1 MSTKKF
7 LITLFAVIFGFAI
20 VFSLVKVFKPSKV
33 ELSNYE
39 EYAEYINAFTSG
51 YISRNSEIIVEFN
64 HNLNLNKQ
72 MDENQLQEMLSFS
85 PSINGK
91 VYWKDEYTLAFR
103 PEKPMP
109 YEQEYIATLKIKNL
123 IADENKLNNFVFS
136 FFIIPQTFSIDDYA
150 IKTISSDYSLEKIT
164 AVLSLSD
171 YETEENIKSCVQIK
185 LNGNHYPYTL
195 NTNDQLTYNIV
206 IDSVPRTL
214 NASSIEIICDGSSLG
229 LNTSIS
235 KKIEI
240 PALNDFKIIDCIV
253 HKYPEQNM
261 TLIFSDPIDNRQDL
275 GGLITLNQDQILRF
289 TIDGNMV
296 NIYPSQTLIGDYVLK
311 IYEGILNTKNK
322 KTTESREFPIT
333 FEDIKPQVKFA
344 DNGFIIPTNQNG
356 SIVPFITMN
365 LKEIDVRIIQ
375 IYDNNVL
382 QFLQTND
389 YNGNS
394 ELQRVGKIIYK
405 GTLKLNIT
413 TNERN
418 VWKRFY
424 LDISKYVKTQPGA
437 IYRVSL
443 GFRQN
448 QTLYQC
454 NQNIEDNKN
463 IDNSFDYFDTYN
475 DYYDYYYDEDYDYN
489 DYWSN
494 RENPCH
500 KAYYGSHHCVSKN
513 VFASDIALIA
523 KLSPS
528 NQLTVFAANIL
539 SAEPMSG
546 VEVELFNYPKQSIAK
561 GTTDNEG
568 KITFDLKEEASF
580 ITASKDNMKA
590 YLKLNHELSLS
601 TASFDVSGESYSN
614 GLKGYI
620 YGERGVW
627 RPGDS
632 LYLTFMLQEGLNPLP
647 NKQPIIFEFFDP
659 MHNLI
664 KKQLF
669 KKNEANIYTFRT
681 ATTADAVTGNY
692 SINVKIGAAEFTKII
707 SIETIKPNRLKI
719 MLNSTSNILNPDENT
734 TLSLHS
740 EWLHGAP
747 ASGLKAQVDGALYPI
762 TTTFKSF
769 KNFIFDDPTKKYY
782 PQQENIISKEL
793 DENGNISF
801 SPRFTVTNDAPGMM
815 KAVFTTKVFEKG
827 GEFSIDQSSFTYCPY
842 KSFVGISVPE
852 GSKDY
857 GILYTDKVYPIQIVT
872 VKPNG
877 QLLQESHRIDCRLYK
892 LDWRWWWDQSDEY
905 FNLNY
910 NAQSYLKLAAS
921 DTLYTNNGHLEWK
934 INVNKNDWGRYLIVF
949 QDLESNHSSGKIIY
963 IDWPDWRSRQ
973 SSEHEQAST
982 QLIFTSDKEKYNV
995 NDNVT
1000 ISFPGSQNG
1009 RALISLE
1016 NSKGMVDYKWVS
1028 TVAGVNTYQF
1038 KATADMSPN
1047 IYVHITLIQPY
1058 NKQDNDKP
1066 IRLYG
1071 IQRINVENPKSHLTP
1086 VIDMPNSIKAENSYT
1101 VKVSEKEGKE
1111 MDYTLA
1117 LVDEG
1122 LLSLTHFRTPDP
1134 WATFYAKEAYLFT
1147 QWDLYDYIIQGLA
1160 GKLMNIIS
1168 IGGDEALKEA
1178 MDAIEAQKAKRFKPM
1193 VIFMGPCHLKS
1204 GSTNSH
1210 KIDIPNYMG
1219 EVRVMVV
1226 ARHDI
1231 AYGNAEKSVKVIKPL
1246 MVMPSLPRV
1255 LSTEDKLTMP
1265 VAVFSNDKNLQKAQV
1280 TVKVTGPV
1288 SISGKNN
1295 QEITLKF
1302 NGDKT
1307 IYFDLVAQKTSGM
1320 ATIEVTAVSGAEKS
1334 NTTTQIYVRN
1344 PNPFTSESNGYL
1356 VEGGKSLM
1364 IPIAPLGIN
1373 GTNFTTL
1380 EISAIPSLNLEKHI
1394 DYLIGYPHGCL
1405 EQTVSK
1411 AFPQLYLAT
1420 LSDIPPQ
1427 KSKEIETNIKIALQ
1441 KMQKFQ
1447 TYQGGFA
1454 YWPGEQNIDDW
1465 VSSYAGHFLVEA
1477 QKAGYTLPAG
1487 MLNKWK
1493 NYQRQAAEKWMDKGP
1508 SSQYI
1513 QAYRL
1518 LTLALA
1524 GQNETGAMNRL
1535 LQSKNLSDYARYPL
1549 AAAYAYN
1556 GKNKI
1561 AEQLLTSSKPVYTRY
1576 MFEDI
1581 YGSDMRE
1588 KALVAITY
1596 STMNK
1601 RKEAFITI
1609 KELAKM
1615 LSSNSWYSTQSLS
1628 FAFVACANYL
1638 QGEKLRTPMKINYSI
1653 DNKSQTAESFKYFKS
1668 IPIDNANIKHSCNLQ
1683 NNSSFPIYAQVIRK
1697 GILPTESEKA
1707 FEKGLSLN
1715 INYTAYNGGVLD
1727 ISDINQTTDMYA
1739 VVQVTNNTAE
1749 YQSRL
1754 ALTYTVP
1761 SGWEILNDRMVETA
1775 TNENTYTYEYK
1786 DIRDDKVMYY
1796 FGLAPHQTKTFKVPV
1811 NATFAGKFYHPAV
1824 YCEAM
1829 YRDDIRAQLKG
1840 YWIDVKAS
1848 K

>member
-1 MSTKKF
+1 MSNKKF
-7 LITLFAVIFGFAI
+7 LITLFAVVFGFAL
-20 VFSLVKVFKPSKV
+20 VFSLVKVFKPTKP

-39 EYAEYINAFTSG
+39 EYSEYINAYTSG
-51 YISRNSEIIVEFN
+51 FISRNSEIIIEFN
-64 HNLNLNKQ
+64 HNLLLN
-72 MDENQLQEMLSFS
+72 NQIEDDKLKELLTFS
-85 PSINGK
+85 PSIRGK

-103 PEKPMP
+103 PDKALSYEKN
-109 YEQEYIATLKIKNL
+109 YIATLKIKDVLANENNL
-123 IADENKLNNFVFS
+123 NPFIFS
-136 FFIIPQTFSIDDYA
+136 FFVIPQTFSIDDYS
-150 IKTISSDYSLEKIT
+150 IKTINDDYSLQKIT
-164 AVLSLSD
+164 AVLNLSD
-171 YETEENIKSCVQIK
+171 KESAENLLNCIQVK
-185 LNGNHYPYTL
+185 LNGSNVPFKI
-195 NTNDQLTYNIV
+195 NSDDQLSYNIV
-206 IDSVPRTL
+206 IDSIPRDQ
-214 NASSIEIICDGSSLG
+214 NASNLIIICNGNSLG
-229 LNTSIS
+229 IKAMAEKN
-235 KKIEI
+235 IEI
-240 PALNDFKIIDCIV
+240 PPLSEFKIIDCIT
-253 HKYPEQNM
+253 HRYPEQSLS
-261 TLIFSDPIDNRQDL
+261 LIFSDPIDNRQDL
-275 GGLITLNQDQILRF
+275 GGLILLNTNQILRF

-296 NIYPSQTLIGDYVLK
+296 NIYPNQMLIGNFTLNVYQ
-311 IYEGILNTKNK
+311 GIKNTKGK
-322 KTTESREFPIT
+322 KTTEVKEFAIY
-333 FEDIKPQVKFA
+333 FEDIKPQVRFA

-356 SIVPFITMN
+356 SVIPFITMN
-365 LKEIDVRIIQ
+365 LKEIDVRVIQ

-389 YNGNS
+389 YDGNS

-405 GTLKLNIT
+405 GSIKLNISPNE
-413 TNERN
+413 TNT
-418 VWKRFY
+418 WKRFY
-424 LDISKYVKTQPGA
+424 LDISQYVKVQPGA
-437 IYRVSL
+437 IYRVSI
-443 GFRQN
+443 GFRQH
-448 QTLYQC
+448 QTLYPC
-454 NQNIEDNKN
+454 NQHIKENKD
-463 IDNSFDYFDTYN
+463 IDNSFDYFDA
-475 DYYDYYYDEDYDYN
+475 YYDYYYDDEDYDYS

-513 VFASDIALIA
+513 VFASDISLIA
-523 KLSPS
+523 KRSPS

-539 SAEPMSG
+539 SAEPISG
-546 VEVELFNYPKQSIAK
+546 AEVEVFNYPKQSISK
-561 GTTDNEG
+561 GITDGDG
-568 KITFDLKEEASF
+568 KVIFDLKEEASF
-580 ITASKDNMKA
+580 ITATKDNMKS
-590 YLKLNHELSLS
+590 YLKLNQELSLS
-601 TASFDVSGESYSN
+601 TAAFDVSGQSYSS
-614 GLKGYI
+614 GLKGLI
-620 YGERGVW
+620 FGERGVW

-632 LYLTFMLQEGLNPLP
+632 LYLTFMLEEGSNSIPS
-647 NKQPIIFEFFDP
+647 KQPIIFELYDP

-669 KKNEANIYTFRT
+669 VKNESNIYTFRT
-681 ATTADAVTGNY
+681 NTTADAITGNY
-692 SINVKIGAAEFTKII
+692 SLQVKVGAAVFNKTI

-719 MLNSTSNILNPDENT
+719 NLTSSDEILNPYDNI

-747 ASGLKAQVDGALYPI
+747 ASGLKAQIDGALYPI

-782 PQQENIISKEL
+782 PQQENILSKEL
-793 DENGNISF
+793 DENGNLNF
-801 SPRFTVTNDAPGMM
+801 SPQFNITNDAPGMM

-827 GEFSIDQSSFTYCPY
+827 GEFSIDQSTFTYCPY
-842 KSFVGISVPE
+842 KSFVGINIPQ

-857 GILYTDKVYPIQIVT
+857 GILYTDKEHPIQIVT

-877 QLLQESHRIDCRLYK
+877 QIFQESHRIDCRLYK
-892 LDWRWWWDQSDEY
+892 LDWKWWWDQSDEY
-905 FNLNY
+905 YDFNY
-910 NAQSYLKLAAS
+910 NARSYLRLVAS

-934 INVNKNDWGRYLIVF
+934 IRVNKSEWGRYLIIV
-949 QDLESNHSSGKIIY
+949 QDLESNHSAGKIVY

-973 SSEHEQAST
+973 STEHEQAST
-982 QLIFTSDKEKYNV
+982 QLIFTSDKDKYNV
-995 NDNVT
+995 NDNVI

-1016 NSKGMVDYKWVS
+1016 NSKGIIDYNWVS
-1028 TVAGVNTYQF
+1028 TVAGINTYQF

-1047 IYVHITLIQPY
+1047 VYVHITLIQPY

-1071 IQRINVENPKSHLTP
+1071 IHCIRVENPRSHLTP
-1086 VIDMPNSIKAENSYT
+1086 IIDMPNSIKAENNYT
-1101 VKVSEKEGKE
+1101 IKVKEKEGKE

-1117 LVDEG
+1117 IVDEG
-1122 LLSLTHFRTPDP
+1122 LLSLTRYKTPDP
-1134 WATFYAKEAYLFT
+1134 WAIFYEKEAYLFN
-1147 QWDLYDYIIQGLA
+1147 QWDLYDYLISGLA

-1168 IGGDEALKEA
+1168 IGGDEDLKDAL
-1178 MDAIEAQKAKRFKPM
+1178 DAIEAQKAKRFKPM
-1193 VIFMGPCHLKS
+1193 VIFIGPSHLKS

-1226 ARHDI
+1226 ARHKN

-1280 TVKVTGPV
+1280 SVKVSGPV
-1288 SISGKNN
+1288 TITGNNN

-1302 NGDKT
+1302 NSDKT

-1320 ATIEVTAVSGAEKS
+1320 ATIEVNAISGTEKS
-1334 NTTTQIYVRN
+1334 KTSIQIYVRN
-1344 PNPFTSESNGYL
+1344 PNPFTSESKGYF
-1356 VEGGKSLM
+1356 VEAGKSTTF
-1364 IPIAPLGIN
+1364 PIAPLGIN
-1373 GTNFTTL
+1373 GTNFATV
-1380 EISAIPSLNLEKHI
+1380 EISAIPSLNLEKHM

-1405 EQTVSK
+1405 EQIISK
-1411 AFPQLYLAT
+1411 TFPQLYLAT
-1420 LSDIPPQ
+1420 LSDISPQ

-1454 YWPGEQNIDDW
+1454 YWPGQQDIDDW
-1465 VSSYAGHFLVEA
+1465 VSNYAGHFLIEV
-1477 QKAGYTLPAG
+1477 QKAGYALPVG

-1493 NYQRQAAEKWMDKGP
+1493 NYQNQAAQKWIEKGP

-1518 LTLALA
+1518 LTLAMA
-1524 GQNETGAMNRL
+1524 GQNEMGAMNRL

-1549 AAAYAYN
+1549 AAAYAYS
-1556 GKNKI
+1556 GKYKI
-1561 AEQLLTSSKPVYTRY
+1561 AETLLISSKPVYTRY

-1596 STMNK
+1596 NTMNK
-1601 RKEAFITI
+1601 RKEAFNTV

-1628 FAFVACANYL
+1628 FALVACANYL

-1653 DNKSQTAESFKYFKS
+1653 DNKTQTAESFKYFKS
-1668 IPIDNANIKHSCNLQ
+1668 VYIENANTKHSFNIQ
-1683 NNSSFPIYAQVIRK
+1683 NNSSFPVYLEVIRK
-1697 GILPTESEKA
+1697 GILPVENEKEY
-1707 FEKGLSLN
+1707 EKGLSLN
-1715 INYTAYNGGVLD
+1715 VNYTAYNGSILN
-1727 ISDINQTTDMYA
+1727 INEINRTTDMYA
-1739 VVQVTNNTAE
+1739 VIQVTNKTAE
-1749 YQSRL
+1749 FQNKL

-1761 SGWEILNDRMVETA
+1761 SGWEILNDRMIEAT
-1775 TNENTYTYEYK
+1775 TNEVAYTYEYK

-1796 FGLAPHQTKTFKVPV
+1796 FGLAPKQTKTFKIPV
-1811 NATFAGKFYHPAV
+1811 NATFAGTFYHPAV

-1829 YRDDIRAQLKG
+1829 YRDDIRGLLKG
-1840 YWIDVKAS
+1840 YWTNVEK
-1848 K
+1848 